1 MAFSKVLL
9 SHRPTVDR
17 IGAFDIVQKALGL
30 ELEIE
35 FVNQTISLSDADVR
49 TLINDG
55 VIPIGVGK
63 GRTYRER
70 NIDGKKFG
78 SETALALYNLRAV
91 GHLPSAD
98 QALDDFAA
106 MMSGN
111 NDDGYL
117 IRQPYSV
124 NQILR
129 DAYRLGHD
137 PEEVEYTFSD
147 QEIVRRGSH
156 VVRTYLDA
164 REKGGFDLA
173 AREQI
178 KRIFAIELLP
188 EWARSHNGP
197 MTVLRYM
204 RDMCLLGVAEDEM
217 RERALWLIRI
227 NDRAAQ
233 KEQQAEAR
241 VAAGDFETFE
251 IFVADNTS
259 IWNGRG
265 TWVDSDDLYLL
276 KALAGRRQLVTMRSR
291 AGNVIIMSKAFSL
304 AKVGAALQ
312 TQEPER
318 WHVEHGKR
326 NIVANGTESVMMP
339 ATGLSR
345 RALEYTISAHA
356 IRKQQ

>member
-17 IGAFDIVQKALGL
+17 IGAFDIVQKALGR

-49 TLINDG
+49 GLVSCGI
-55 VIPIGVGK
+55 IPIGVGK

-91 GHLPSAD
+91 GHLPPAD
-98 QALDDFAA
+98 QVLDDFAA
-106 MMSGN
+106 MMSRN

-117 IRQPYSV
+117 VHQSYSV

-164 REKGGFDLA
+164 REKGGLDLG
-173 AREQI
+173 ARE
-178 KRIFAIELLP
+178 RMNGMSVVELLP
-188 EWARSHNGP
+188 HWARSQNGS

-204 RDMCLLGVAEDEM
+204 RNMCMLGVSEDELH
-217 RERALWLIRI
+217 ERALWLIRI

-251 IFVADNTS
+251 IPDQSEV
-259 IWNGRG
+259 G
-265 TWVDSDDLYLL
+265 TWVDSDDPYLL
-276 KALAGRRQLVTMRSR
+276 KALAGRRQLVVMRSHT
-291 AGNVIIMSKAFSL
+291 GNMIIMSKTFNL

-312 TQEPER
+312 NQEPGL
-318 WHVEHGKR
+318 WHVEYGKR
-326 NIVANGTESVMMP
+326 NIIANGTESVMMP
-339 ATGLSR
+339 KTGLSR
-345 RALEYTISAHA
+345 KALEYIIGINVVSK
-356 IRKQQ
+356 RL